1 MDICAFVEN
10 LDDLGLAVGVDEDGK
25 KKEVSYLR
33 VNPESL
39 GPSKESKG
47 FIAGLGVTAS
57 DKWLFWRSLGNK
69 EGSEK

>member
-1 MDICAFVEN
+1 M
-10 LDDLGLAVGVDEDGK
+10 GVDEDGK